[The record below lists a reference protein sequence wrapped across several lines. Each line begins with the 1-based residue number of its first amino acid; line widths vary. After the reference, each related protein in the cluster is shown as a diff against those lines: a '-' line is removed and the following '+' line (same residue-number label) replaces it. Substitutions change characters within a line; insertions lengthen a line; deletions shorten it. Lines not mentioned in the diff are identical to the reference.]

1 MGATTGL
8 TINGYFVGEGK
19 GDDGQYKAAIIVP
32 SKGKDKRKW
41 PKVTFTG
48 ESLTSKFS
56 DLKKGAVVIRIDDG
70 LTRKTSKDKG
80 AAKKGEKFAIR
91 KKGGKGGAGGAQA
104 HPRGAVPGGK
114 ATLVSVA
121 LLSCAVLGTNLCLLI
136 ARLRQPSV

>member
-32 SKGKDKRKW
+32 SKGKDKEK

-56 DLKKGAVVIRIDDG
+56 DLKKGRRDPD
-70 LTRKTSKDKG
+70 
-80 AAKKGEKFAIR
+80 
-91 KKGGKGGAGGAQA
+91 
-104 HPRGAVPGGK
+104 
-114 ATLVSVA
+114 
-121 LLSCAVLGTNLCLLI
+121 
-136 ARLRQPSV
+136 